1 MLSSDIPP
9 HLARDIKLVIF
20 DVDGV
25 LTDNGVYIGQT
36 ASGEMVELKR
46 FDILDGLGI
55 KMLIRAGLEVAF
67 VSGRVSVATTLRAQE
82 LGVDCHQADAGHK
95 MDAVRALM
103 SKHNVSWEQIA
114 WLGDDLPDMST
125 MRRVGVPVAVA
136 NAIPA
141 IKDVAVWTTTR
152 RGGDGAAREFCEEL
166 LRARGQWERL
176 AEDYVNE
183 RS

>member
-1 MLSSDIPP
+1 MPP
-9 HLARDIKLVIF
+9 SEILPNKARDIKLVVF

-36 ASGEMVELKR
+36 SSGEPVEMKR

-55 KMLIRAGLEVAF
+55 KMLLRAGMTVAF
-67 VSGRVSVATTLRAQE
+67 VSGRISHATQLRAAE

-95 MDAVRALM
+95 MKAVRELM
-103 SKHNVSWEQIA
+103 AKYDVSWEQIA
-114 WLGDDLPDMST
+114 WLGDDLPDLSVL
-125 MRRVGVPVAVA
+125 RRVGVPAAVA

-141 IKDVAVWTTTR
+141 VKEVAVFTTTR
-152 RGGDGAAREFCEEL
+152 RGGDGAAREFAEEL
-166 LRARGQWERL
+166 LTARGQWQRL
-176 AEDYVNE
+176 AEEYVNE